1 MIKIKLNKW
10 EIEILKIAKE
20 KGKIT
25 YQECGLIYRD
35 SHRRREALMRL
46 SQEGYINSKV
56 PGVFTWTGKE
66 FDDKPIAK
74 KSIFTTKQQQLIK
87 ECLESCEG
95 SELERT
101 LREITK
107 IN

>member
-1 MIKIKLNKW
+1 MILNKW
-10 EIEILKIAKE
+10 ELEILKTAKE

-25 YQECGLIYRD
+25 YSECSMIYRD
-35 SHRRREALMRL
+35 HFRRREALMRL
-46 SQEGYINSKV
+46 SRDEYLESKI

-66 FDDKPIAK
+66 FDDKPKTK
-74 KSIFTTKQQQLIK
+74 KTIFTIEQQQQIK

-95 SELERT
+95 AELERT

-107 IN
+107 I